1 MKVNSTRIATLD
13 SNNVQ
18 EALAELPFKFNYIEE
33 YAKQEQL
40 ENVMNEIEEKISG
53 NDNIEFLGFDLVTYE
68 FEVPNEDFD
77 MSQFP
82 ENVQEYLREN
92 RGQVV
97 EIPMHIVSVFNVD
110 GKTVAGP
117 MFGSSMTEVLQS
129 DLDFSVKRKHVN
141 DRLEEMLNQGLY
153 DEMFVSFPYFGRW
166 VSEEPHYENSGTNII
181 LESSQNYVAGSAST
195 NQGTTLHLLSNDP
208 TNLSSTQLTH
218 VMADVNDVFLKYNKV
233 CNVKP
238 PKKDKQEYI
247 NYSKW
252 LVSET
257 TDRELLEI
265 YQGIQSGNISLSEM
279 GEIVDDLT
287 NQGYIVINPADP
299 EKFLK
304 RLEESMSLDVQ
315 SRVSYSN
322 PDENDIEQKKAQSK
336 IQCTYVRD
344 IDAKDGDAVNV
355 MVAEDKDGGAAL
367 NPYYHTHKSPSFS
380 ILLKGNARFGSVS
393 VEEDRY
399 KGEDV
404 RMLLEH
410 NVTDDFTRLETD
422 VKPGS
427 VMIFSEG
434 MAHRFVA
441 SDNNPFALLVAQ
453 SNKAKANSP
462 DYTAPVKNKLVDQ
475 LPVNDIVSVVQESN
489 SQSIQR

>member
-1 MKVNSTRIATLD
+1 MKVKSTRIATPE

-18 EALAELPFKFNYIEE
+18 EHLSQLPFKFNYIEE
-33 YAKQEQL
+33 YAKQDQL
-40 ENVMNEIEEKISG
+40 ENVMNEIEEKIADQ
-53 NDNIEFLGFDLVTYE
+53 DNVEFLGFDLVTYE

-77 MSQFP
+77 MSKFP
-82 ENVQEYLREN
+82 ENVQEYLQEN
-92 RGQVV
+92 KGKTV

-129 DLDFSVKRKHVN
+129 DLDFSIKRKHVN
-141 DRLEEMLNQGLY
+141 DRLEEMLEQGLY

-181 LESSQNYVAGSAST
+181 LQSSNNYVAGSAST
-195 NQGTTLHLLSNDP
+195 NQGTTLHLMSNNPSD
-208 TNLSSTQLTH
+208 LSSTQLTPL
-218 VMADVNDVFLKYNKV
+218 MADVNDVFLKYNKL

-247 NYSKW
+247 DYSKW

-257 TDRELLEI
+257 TDIELLEM
-265 YQGIQSGNISLSEM
+265 YKAIQNGDMSLEEM
-279 GEIVDDLT
+279 GKIVDDMT
-287 NQGYIVINPADP
+287 NQGYVVINPADP
-299 EKFLK
+299 EKFLQ
-304 RLEESMSLDVQ
+304 RLEASMSFGVQ

-322 PDENDIEQKKAQSK
+322 PDENNIEQKKSNEK
-336 IQCTYVRD
+336 IECTYLRD
-344 IDAKDGDAVNV
+344 IDLEDGDAINV
-355 MVAEDKDGGAAL
+355 MVAEDKNGGAAL

-393 VEEDRY
+393 VEDDRY

-422 VKPGS
+422 VKAGS

-441 SDNNPFALLVAQ
+441 SDNQPFALLVAQ

-475 LPVNDIVSVVQESN
+475 IPVNDIVSVVQESN
-489 SQSIQR
+489 SQEMQR